1 MKNKSMFWVFF
12 VLVFVQWKTIV
23 QGGNDGFN
31 DGYWGGVG
39 NEINEWILGNCLKVE
54 PIIWIILFNA
64 EITHRE
70 PSGGMKPLLSSG
82 SLTNYGYHLWTR
94 DSLSGFWVSPLCIRG
109 CKSFCCERTSIKENQ
124 WAHGLRENVEQ
135 PHLRRTE
142 IYQSL
147 GNN

>member
-23 QGGNDGFN
+23 QGGEWWLLCLLRGC
-31 DGYWGGVG
+31 W
-39 NEINEWILGNCLKVE
+39 EINEWIFGNCLKVE

-64 EITHRE
+64 EITHKE

-124 WAHGLRENVEQ
+124 WAHGLQENVEQ
-135 PHLRRTE
+135 PHLGRTG
-142 IYQSL
+142 IYQIL